1 MKALLQ
7 RIALLLPLAALAAA
21 PLEKLGF
28 DPQKE
33 PEKAAAAYFAPESL
47 ILFRMRYPDG
57 TYREFMRNFDKP
69 NRLKSVGG
77 WVANIKGD
85 RITVKTGPNVEG
97 GPASF
102 VFQKGRLVEFA
113 QGDVKKTFPYEGA
126 ERPLAGDA
134 PPYHFGDARNAQK
147 GKKAGK
153 VSREKRQDHAI
164 DRKSFKSIAGKWK
177 KSGRLQWPFIS
188 PNENGCLYA
197 SLALL
202 ACYLFY
208 MKRRSLQLLGG
219 ALFLAFAFA
228 LVMTASRGAF
238 LALAI
243 ALLPTFVLRGKAI
256 VRSKAMWIL
265 FALVVLA
272 AAGWFLTHDARL
284 LTRGFRSASSWSN
297 EVRLEMWR
305 TVPQMIAEAPGG
317 WKFAHVGRA
326 FLDWY
331 QSLELVSLPGSLMND
346 HLTRIVGYGW
356 LGRFCYLFAWL
367 ACFGVL
373 AVEAVRTRKAIA
385 LGAWMLFAVAGWF
398 NPLYA
403 LWWLWI
409 PPIAA
414 TAICLFD
421 RPWRGFR
428 LKWAGLAVGGAALLT
443 GLALCGVWLVGR
455 RAPARGYPVR
465 AIDKRV
471 YVKGM
476 KPRIWIVD
484 DGYALGGVLSCKEI
498 RGYYVYRPDA
508 PSVGYVRVVD
518 YLPKEK
524 IHRLVLGGQAGAD
537 WMDWLREQ
545 VEAAAKENKAPQ
557 INIPDEVVF
566 VSPPFPPSALPEG
579 LLQSCK
585 VRLLVGEFA
594 ARYEPEYA
602 NPPPWVRIVPA
613 MELYFVDWMKQI
625 TDG

>member
-1 MKALLQ
+1 MTRSVLQ
-7 RIALLLPLAALAAA
+7 RLALLLPLAALSAA

-57 TYREFMRNFDKP
+57 SYREFQRNFERPDVL
-69 NRLKSVGG
+69 RSVGG
-77 WVANIKGD
+77 WRARIKGD
-85 RITVKTGPNVEG
+85 RITVKTGPNVAG
-97 GPASF
+97 GQASF
-102 VFQKGRLVEFA
+102 VFEKGRLVEFA
-113 QGDVKKTFPYEGA
+113 QGELKKTFPYDSA
-126 ERPLAGDA
+126 ARPLAGET
-134 PPYHFGDARNAQK
+134 PPYHFGDARDKQK
-147 GKKAGK
+147 SKADK
-153 VSREKRQDHAI
+153 TTREKRQRHTI
-164 DRKSFKSIAGKWK
+164 DKKVFRSFTGKWR

-208 MKRRSLQLLGG
+208 MKRRPLQILGG
-219 ALFLAFAFA
+219 VLFLVFSFA
-228 LVMTASRGAF
+228 LAMTASRGSF
-238 LALAI
+238 LALAL
-243 ALLPTFVLRGKAI
+243 ALVPTFILSGKVI
-256 VRSKAMWIL
+256 VRSKAFWIL
-265 FALVVLA
+265 VALVILA
-272 AAGWFLTHDARL
+272 AAGWFLTHDAKL
-284 LTRGFRSASSWSN
+284 LTRGFRSASAWSN
-297 EVRLEMWR
+297 EVRLDMWR
-305 TVPQMIAEAPGG
+305 AVPQMIAEAPGG

-326 FLDWY
+326 FMDWY

-346 HLTRIVGYGW
+346 HLTRMVGYGW
-356 LGRFCYLFAWL
+356 LGRFGYLFAWL
-367 ACFGVL
+367 VCFALL
-373 AVEAVRTRKAIA
+373 AVEAIRTRKAIA
-385 LGAWMLFAVAGWF
+385 LGAWILFAVAGWF

-403 LWWLWI
+403 LSALWV

-421 RPWRGFR
+421 KPWRGFR
-428 LKWAGLAVGGAALLT
+428 IKWAACAVGGAALLT
-443 GLALCGVWLVGR
+443 GLVLCGVWLAGQGE
-455 RAPARGYPVR
+455 PERGYRVR
-465 AIDKRV
+465 AADKRV

-484 DGYALGGVLSCKEI
+484 DGYALGGVLTCKEI
-498 RGYYVYRPDA
+498 RGYYVYQPDA
-508 PSVGYVRVVD
+508 PAVGYVRLVD
-518 YLPKEK
+518 YLPREK

-557 INIPDEVVF
+557 IDIPDEVVF

-602 NPPPWVRIVPA
+602 NPPSWVQIVPA
-613 MELYFVDWMKQI
+613 MELYFVDWMKRI
-625 TDG
+625 IDD